1 MCPADVADADDP
13 TPAPTSYDE
22 QDGAMTDN
30 AAEIVH
36 WVDGSPLTGSPTGW
50 ADVTNPATGQVTGRV
65 ALASEADATH
75 VIAAASRAA
84 KSWGTTSLA
93 RRTQVLFAFRELLNS
108 RKGELAAIITSE
120 HGKVHSD
127 AMGEISR
134 GLEVVEFACGI
145 AHLLKG
151 GHSEEASTGV
161 DVHSKRVPLGVV
173 GIISPFNFP
182 AMVPMWFFPIAIAA
196 GNTVVLKPSE
206 KDPSAANWLAALWQ
220 EAGLPDGVFN
230 VLHGDKTAVDALLT
244 SPEVQAISFV
254 GSTPIAEYVY
264 ETASRHGKRVQAL
277 GGAKNHMVVLP
288 DADLDLAADSAVN
301 AGYGSAGERC
311 MAISVLVAVDPI
323 GDELVARIADRT
335 RTLLIGDGGRS
346 ATGEDPSGRE
356 ADMGPLVTRAHRDR
370 VSSFIDSG
378 EAAGAKVVV
387 DGRDVAARGGEEGF
401 WLGPTL
407 FDEVTPDMDVY
418 REEIFGPVLSV
429 VRVGT
434 YEEAVALV
442 NANEYG
448 NGTAV
453 FTNDGGAARRF
464 EADVTVGM
472 IGVNV
477 PVPVPV
483 AYYSF
488 GGWKRSLFGDTHAH
502 GTEGVHFFT
511 RGKVVTTRWIDPAN
525 RPEGGLELGFPRND

>member
-1 MCPADVADADDP
+1 MSEID
-13 TPAPTSYDE
+13 T
-22 QDGAMTDN
+22 
-30 AAEIVH
+30 AEPSDIVH
-36 WVDGSPLTGSPTGW
+36 WVDGATLTGSPAGW
-50 ADVTNPATGQVTGRV
+50 SDVTNPATGRVTGRV
-65 ALASEADATH
+65 ALASEADAAH
-75 VIAAASRAA
+75 VIASAARA
-84 KSWGTTSLA
+84 SQQWGSTSLA

-108 RKGELAAIITSE
+108 RKGELATIITAE

-127 AMGEISR
+127 AMGEIAR

-145 AHLLKG
+145 SHLLKG
-151 GHSEEASTGV
+151 GHSEEASTGI

-196 GNTVVLKPSE
+196 GNAVVLKPSE
-206 KDPSAANWLAALWQ
+206 KDPSAANWIAALWQ

-244 SPEVQAISFV
+244 SPDVQAISFV

-335 RTLLIGDGGRS
+335 RTLLVGDGGTG
-346 ATGEDPSGRE
+346 ATEASGAGGQARKE

-370 VSSFIDSG
+370 VSGFIDSG
-378 EAAGAKVVV
+378 ERAGAKVVV

-407 FDEVTPDMDVY
+407 FDDVTPDMDIY

-429 VRVGT
+429 VRVGS
-434 YEEAVALV
+434 YEEAVSLV

-502 GTEGVHFFT
+502 GTEGIHFFT

>member
-1 MCPADVADADDP
+1 MSRM
-13 TPAPTSYDE
+13 TTSPPHE
-22 QDGAMTDN
+22 VPV
-30 AAEIVH
+30 EIVH
-36 WVDGSPLTGSPTGW
+36 WVDGAPLTGSPTGW
-50 ADVTNPATGQVTGRV
+50 ADVTNPATGRVTGRV
-65 ALASEADATH
+65 ALASEADAAH
-75 VIAAASRAA
+75 VIAAAARAA
-84 KSWGTTSLA
+84 RGWGTTSLA
-93 RRTQVLFAFRELLNS
+93 RRTQVLFSFRELLNA
-108 RKGELAAIITSE
+108 RKDELAAIITAE

-127 AMGEISR
+127 AMGEIAR

-145 AHLLKG
+145 SHLLKG

-206 KDPSAANWLAALWQ
+206 KDPSAASWIAALWR

-244 SPEVQAISFV
+244 SPDVQAISFV

-335 RTLLIGDGGRS
+335 RTLLIGDGGRG
-346 ATGEDPSGRE
+346 ATGEQEE

-387 DGRDVAARGGEEGF
+387 DGRDVAARGSEEGF

-429 VRVGT
+429 VRARS
-434 YEEAVALV
+434 YEDAVALV

>member
-1 MCPADVADADDP
+1 
-13 TPAPTSYDE
+13 
-22 QDGAMTDN
+22 MTDTTTISGIAHW
-30 AAEIVH
+30 AAGEAFA
-36 WVDGSPLTGSPTGW
+36 GTSGRS
-50 ADVTNPATGQVTGRV
+50 ADVTNPATGQVTGRL
-65 ALASEADATH
+65 ALASRADADA
-75 VIAAASRAA
+75 VIAAAAA
-84 KSWGTTSLA
+84 AAPSWGRTSLA
-93 RRTQVLFAFRELLNS
+93 TRTQVMFAFRELLNS
-108 RKGELAAIITSE
+108 RRRELAALITAE
-120 HGKVHSD
+120 HGKVLSD
-127 AMGEISR
+127 AMGEIAR
-134 GLEVVEFACGI
+134 GQEVVEFACGI
-145 AHLLKG
+145 SHLLRG
-151 GHSEEASTGV
+151 GHSESVSTGV
-161 DVHSKRVPLGVV
+161 DVHSKRDPLGVV

-206 KDPSAANWLAALWQ
+206 KDPSAALWLARLWQ

-230 VLHGDKTAVDALLT
+230 VLQGDKEAVDALLE
-244 SPEVQAISFV
+244 SPDVQAISFV

-264 ETASRHGKRVQAL
+264 EQASRRGKRVQAL

-311 MAISVLVAVDPI
+311 MAISVLVAV
-323 GDELVARIADRT
+323 GSVADELVARIADRT
-335 RTLLIGDGGRS
+335 RTLVVGDGGA
-346 ATGEDPSGRE
+346 ATGDRE

-370 VSSFIDSG
+370 VASFIDSG
-378 EAAGAKVVV
+378 EQQGAKVVV
-387 DGRDVAARGGEEGF
+387 DGRDVEARGVADGF

-407 FDEVTPDMDVY
+407 FDHVTPDMDVY

-429 VRVGT
+429 VRVET

-442 NANEYG
+442 NANPYG

-453 FTNDGGAARRF
+453 FTNDGGAARSF
-464 EADVTVGM
+464 EADVHVGM

-483 AYYSF
+483 AHYSF

-502 GTEGVHFFT
+502 GSEGVHFFT
-511 RGKVVTTRWIDPAN
+511 RGKVVTTRWVDPAN
-525 RPEGGLELGFPRND
+525 RPEGGLELGFPRNV